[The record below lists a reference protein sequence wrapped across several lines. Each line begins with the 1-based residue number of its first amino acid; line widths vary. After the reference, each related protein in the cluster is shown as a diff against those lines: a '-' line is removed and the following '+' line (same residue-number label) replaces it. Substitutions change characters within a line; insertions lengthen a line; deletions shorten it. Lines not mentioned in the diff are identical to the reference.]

1 MFPVFPPALWLGLV
15 FASFMVIL
23 CLLHFIPLP
32 LFKLHYCV
40 GVLCLF
46 PWLLLILTCALT
58 VLLGCQSNSIYTAV
72 KRRCLSIAVTYI
84 PRLYGS
90 QDANQQAWEN
100 SHTRTRAHAH
110 TPTLLAILLKWLR
123 LTLSL
128 LISSLNSFH
137 LYIFFLHP
145 SLLPP
150 PLASS

>member
-1 MFPVFPPALWLGLV
+1 MVVFGLCIFLWLFLG
-15 FASFMVIL
+15 
-23 CLLHFIPLP
+23 LLHFIPLP
-32 LFKLHYCV
+32 LFKLQYCV

-46 PWLLLILTCALT
+46 PLLLLILTSGDSGVSPTA
-58 VLLGCQSNSIYTAV
+58 STAV

-84 PRLYGS
+84 PWLYGS

-100 SHTRTRAHAH
+100 SHTHTHAH
-110 TPTLLAILLKWLR
+110 TPTSLAILLRWLR